1 MKESTEMKSQLLE
14 RKSLVQST
22 VAAMRTQI
30 AERTWRVGDRIPPE
44 GTLAATFGV
53 GRNTVRE
60 AVRVLSSSHMLEVR
74 QGDGTYVI
82 SDVDAVQ
89 TVRSLASTK
98 VVDHLEMQQMLETDA
113 ARFAAQRATTSDVQ
127 ALRELLAARGEYTH
141 KVANTQEE
149 LDDFL
154 ERDTRFH
161 KAIAAAS
168 HNSALTALYDY
179 FVSLM
184 RPHTRDI
191 IEQGNL
197 PEPDL
202 AAHAAIVDAI
212 CARDEVAAAA
222 AAHRMMAP
230 LIAYLRSASEG
241 ADRLD

>member
-1 MKESTEMKSQLLE
+1 MKESTDIKSQLLE

-22 VAAMRTQI
+22 IAAMRAQI

-53 GRNTVRE
+53 SRNTVRE
-60 AVRVLSSSHMLEVR
+60 AVRVLSSSYMLEVR
-74 QGDGTYVI
+74 QGDGTYVL

-89 TVRSLASTK
+89 TVRNLASTK
-98 VVDHLEMQQMLETDA
+98 VVDHLEMQQMLETEA
-113 ARFAAQRATTSDVQ
+113 ARFAAQRATTADVQ
-127 ALRELLAARGEYTH
+127 TLRGLLAQRGEYTH
-141 KVANTQEE
+141 KVVNTQEE

-184 RPHTRDI
+184 RPHTRRI

-212 CARDEVAAAA
+212 HARDEIAAAA

-230 LIAYLRSASEG
+230 LIVYLRTA
-241 ADRLD
+241 ADGQDR